1 MDELKK
7 LKEIFGDLFGD
18 EKLNDINDQTRFIED
33 LGMNSIAM
41 LSMAIAIE
49 DEFQIKFQNED
60 LQKLITV
67 SDVVKCINSKL

>member
-67 SDVVKCINSKL
+67 GDVVKCINSKL